1 MASKPKVYCELC
13 KETLETDESLEHHL
27 VSEHR
32 PPELAERLAPQW
44 EAEELGDPV

>member
-1 MASKPKVYCELC
+1 MATKSKVYCELC
-13 KETLETDESLEHHL
+13 KKTIESGESLKHHL

-32 PPELAERLAPQW
+32 PPELAERLAARW